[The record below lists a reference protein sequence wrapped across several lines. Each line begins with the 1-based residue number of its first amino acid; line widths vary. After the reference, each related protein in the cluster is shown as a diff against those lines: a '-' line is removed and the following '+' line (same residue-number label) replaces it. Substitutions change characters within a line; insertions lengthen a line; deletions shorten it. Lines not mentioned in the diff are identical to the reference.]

1 MLVSSMNVMALFLS
15 AGIAGGALSDDT
27 AAGAKPN
34 TPAVA
39 PAATPE
45 TPAATPETPA
55 APAPKPAPGD
65 GMPVVNKSEVEGILI
80 EDLKIGEGGEIKPG
94 AAVVAHYHGTLKADG
109 KVFDSSYERGEPA
122 AFPLDGVIPGW
133 QKGVPGMKIGGMR
146 RLTIPAALGYGD
158 RAVGSIPANSDLVF
172 IVEIKDALVSE
183 DIKVGEG
190 EEIGPRPIVLA
201 QQSIKTKDGAEVS
214 ATKPGQPY
222 IWLPG
227 ELPGMDFGL
236 KGMKVG
242 GKRKINIPAAFN
254 VTPPG
259 LQVDRPGNVD
269 ITIEIE
275 VVGVRNLVP
284 PGQQPPGQPGR

>member
-1 MLVSSMNVMALFLS
+1 MLVSSMNVMALFLA

-27 AAGAKPN
+27 AGAAKPN
-34 TPAVA
+34 TPA
-39 PAATPE
+39 AA
-45 TPAATPETPA
+45 APETPA
-55 APAPKPAPGD
+55 APAAKPAPGD
-65 GMPVVNKSEVEGILI
+65 GMPVLNKTEVEGIII
-80 EDLKIGEGGEIKPG
+80 EDLKIGEGGEIKAG

-133 QKGVPGMKIGGMR
+133 QKGVPGMKVGGMR

-158 RAVGSIPANSDLVF
+158 RAVGTIPANSDLVF
-172 IVEIKDALVSE
+172 IVEIKDALVTE
-183 DIKVGEG
+183 DIKVGDG
-190 EEIGPRPIVLA
+190 EEVGPRPIVLA
-201 QQSIKTKDGAEVS
+201 QHTIKTKDGTEVA

-227 ELPGMDFGL
+227 EMQGIDFGL

-242 GKRKINIPAAFN
+242 GKRKFNIPAAFN

-269 ITIEIE
+269 LTIEVE
-275 VVGVRNLVP
+275 VVAVRNLVP
-284 PGQQPPGQPGR
+284 PGQQQPGR